1 MTLNLQQNLKTTKD
15 LKKIEIYIHKII
27 NSNSNINVY
36 RTVDNNVIVHKT
48 QNKLPEPKYL
58 ATKININIASSR
70 TFVKTMVTL
79 GNQVGSNPGK
89 RKQMNIN
96 NICYII
102 KSAIISVPSNTW
114 QRSFRTTLHSRQS
127 QFIKFNPG

>member
-1 MTLNLQQNLKTTKD
+1 VTLNLQQNLKTAKD
-15 LKKIEIYIHKII
+15 LEKQIYIHKII

-36 RTVDNNVIVHKT
+36 RTFNNNVIFHKT
-48 QNKLPEPKYL
+48 QNKLPKPKYS
-58 ATKININIASSR
+58 ATETSISIASSR

-89 RKQMNIN
+89 RIHMKIDNIF
-96 NICYII
+96 YII